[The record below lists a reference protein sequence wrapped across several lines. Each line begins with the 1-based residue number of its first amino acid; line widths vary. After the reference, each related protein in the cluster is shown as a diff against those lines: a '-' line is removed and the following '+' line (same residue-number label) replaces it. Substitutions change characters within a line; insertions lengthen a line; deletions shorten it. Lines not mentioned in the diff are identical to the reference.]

1 MDKKSIIILILIGV
15 VIFVVGGGVGILYK
29 TEKTSEFSIKGSNM
43 LSSRVISKIVAYG
56 EVTEINKRNI
66 TLSFLEESLTFEI
79 KENTPVYK
87 IVGDEPGSA
96 FWQDSTFNEIK
107 EGNRLNI
114 NLKIKENN
122 EIEIVAVYIL
132 SPAFD

>member
-15 VIFVVGGGVGILYK
+15 VIFVIGGGVGVLYK
-29 TEKTSEFSIKGSNM
+29 TEKTSEQPDKNLNM

-56 EVTEINKRNI
+56 EVTEINKKNI
-66 TLSFLEESLTFEI
+66 TLSFMEENLTFEI
-79 KENTPVYK
+79 KENIPIYK
-87 IVGDEPGSA
+87 IVGTEQASA

-107 EGNRLNI
+107 EGNRLNV
-114 NLKIKENN
+114 NLKINENN
-122 EIEIVAVYIL
+122 QTKIVAVYIL